1 MIMLQMQDDHSEN
14 DDDEYDDDDDDGALG
29 LGKWVMMMGQALLG
43 TLYQEVWR
51 SSELKSSS
59 STSSGSEMGLLSSNK
74 NVFSRVQIP
83 VDFNTKVFTAHPRFS
98 TDCKNH
104 MSHICIALLQQH
116 VEEDGD
122 AEDNLSQSS
131 NDIDNDNDHQCGG

>member
-1 MIMLQMQDDHSEN
+1 
-14 DDDEYDDDDDDGALG
+14 
-29 LGKWVMMMGQALLG
+29 
-43 TLYQEVWR
+43 
-51 SSELKSSS
+51 
-59 STSSGSEMGLLSSNK
+59 
-74 NVFSRVQIP
+74 
-83 VDFNTKVFTAHPRFS
+83 
-98 TDCKNH
+98 